1 MFDKVYLIKCIS
13 AVTNYN
19 SSSCFHHNYFVKT
32 DAGVALAPI
41 MNIILIPGRKTTLV
55 KKAKTGK
62 MVEILIF
69 MF

>member
-1 MFDKVYLIKCIS
+1 MECHQAKSHLTPTPSYS
-13 AVTNYN
+13 P
-19 SSSCFHHNYFVKT
+19 NYFVKT
-32 DAGVALAPI
+32 DAGVAVAPI

-62 MVEILIF
+62 IVKILIF